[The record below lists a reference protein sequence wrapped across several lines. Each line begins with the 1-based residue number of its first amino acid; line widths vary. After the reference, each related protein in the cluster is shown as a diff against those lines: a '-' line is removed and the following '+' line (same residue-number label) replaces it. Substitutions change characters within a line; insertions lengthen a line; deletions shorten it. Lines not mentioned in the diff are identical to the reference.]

1 MHTALIAKRL
11 HQMTHF
17 IVDKRIKHH
26 QVIGFAL
33 RAMRFLMFGQ
43 KTRDFVETAYLRQ
56 RFNVWVGIS
65 ELPRRGACERMS
77 RRAKRVAYNMNRGKR
92 RVVVHSNKSFIRC
105 HACPLSEAPCFA
117 AFTPYCFIHHKRK
130 GRQSSRRDRRVQA
143 CSSFENETPPGKHNK
158 SNRND
163 SLLRSWRKPRRPLGK

>member
-1 MHTALIAKRL
+1 MRIAAVVVLHREFHSGDTAEIILVDRAHETRVTTRFKPRGFLEGRNRATHQVDRMHTVLIAKRL

-43 KTRDFVETAYLRQ
+43 KTRDFIETAYLRQ
-56 RFNVWVGIS
+56 RFNVWVGIT
-65 ELPRRGACERMS
+65 ELPRRGAGERMS

-105 HACPLSEAPCFA
+105 HACPLSVA
-117 AFTPYCFIHHKRK
+117 KRK
-130 GRQSSRRDRRVQA
+130 
-143 CSSFENETPPGKHNK
+143 H
-158 SNRND
+158 
-163 SLLRSWRKPRRPLGK
+163 

>member
-43 KTRDFVETAYLRQ
+43 KTRNFIEAAHLRQ
-56 RFNVWVGIS
+56 RFNVWVGIT
-65 ELPRRGACERMS
+65 ELPRRGAGERMS

-105 HACPLSEAPCFA
+105 HAYPLSVA
-117 AFTPYCFIHHKRK
+117 KRK
-130 GRQSSRRDRRVQA
+130 Q
-143 CSSFENETPPGKHNK
+143 
-158 SNRND
+158 
-163 SLLRSWRKPRRPLGK
+163 